1 VLRRLDGEDRRGLRP
16 HRAVRREARAL
27 IEWERAFEKA
37 LAAGDPLLASD
48 ILRRTGQRGWVKKA
62 EYSRAA
68 ALVRAQSASSFV
80 RRDWATRLIQHPRR
94 VDKELAAMILRPLI
108 TTHRGDVERSIHRL
122 ARDDDW
128 EVRETAASLLGDA
141 LERAFSDYLKPA
153 QAWIAGGDT
162 RLRRAV
168 IVAAKYAARSR
179 HPERA
184 ETLLDLIEPALSDHD
199 EYVRRNLGPF
209 AIGDQLLRS
218 YPDATFARLERWA
231 RDPDE
236 NVRWNVA
243 ATFTSASGARVAE
256 RGFGILAFLASDTRP
271 FVTRAVSAA
280 VRNILKRRPELRDA
294 VAEWDGGTRAAIQSA
309 LQASPPA
316 GASAEASA

>member
-1 VLRRLDGEDRRGLRP
+1 M
-16 HRAVRREARAL
+16 
-27 IEWERAFEKA
+27 
-37 LAAGDPLLASD
+37 
-48 ILRRTGQRGWVKKA
+48 KKT

-68 ALVRAQSASSFV
+68 AIVRAQSASVLV
-80 RRDWATRLIQHPRR
+80 RRDWSTRLLQHPRR
-94 VDKELAAMILRPLI
+94 VDKELAAVILRPLI
-108 TTHRGDVERSIHRL
+108 VSHHADVERAVQRL

-141 LERAFSDYLKPA
+141 LERDFGAYLRPA
-153 QAWIAGGDT
+153 QAWIATGDP

-168 IVAAKYAARSR
+168 VVAAKYAARSR
-179 HPERA
+179 HPERVDA
-184 ETLLDLIEPALSDHD
+184 LLDLIEPALADHD

-231 RDPDE
+231 REPDE

-243 ATFTSASGARVAE
+243 SVFTSASGARVAE
-256 RGFGILAFLASDTRP
+256 RAFGMLAFMSTDTRP
-271 FVTRAVSAA
+271 FVARAVGAA

-294 VAEWDGGTRAAIQSA
+294 VAEWDGGQRAAVQRALDASNAARVSA
-309 LQASPPA
+309 
-316 GASAEASA
+316 